1 MRSFDEKIR
10 DYAELVVV
18 HGLNVQKGQIVHV
31 TGEVPHRE
39 LLLAISEASYEH
51 GASFVQVE
59 IVDTRFSR
67 QRIDCSS
74 NENLGYVPPYVTN
87 KYDYLIDQEVA
98 NVRVVGPEFPL
109 VMDGAD
115 PAKVNIVRKS
125 GYEARKRFYEEG
137 INQSKVHW
145 NVVAGATPQWAHR
158 IYPEFSIE
166 DAYIAL
172 WEDLFAFCRVGAG
185 DHLEKWRRHDLELHA
200 RAKHLTNLRMKELH
214 FQSEGTDLHIGLS
227 EHAKFQGGTS
237 ISSRGAAFEPN
248 LPTEECFTTPD
259 WRRCSGKV
267 QATRPFFVNG
277 VLIRGLSMTIQS
289 GEITDFSAESGGSTF
304 EAYINSDPGARRL
317 GEVALVSVD
326 SPIFK
331 AGRVYEEILLD
342 ENAACHIAIG
352 SAYRFCLE
360 LPNESTEE
368 QWNAVGCNSS
378 SVHTD
383 IMVSDEHTSVDAI
396 LDDGSCFQ
404 VIREG
409 RWAFEID

>member
-1 MRSFDEKIR
+1 
-10 DYAELVVV
+10 
-18 HGLNVQKGQIVHV
+18 
-31 TGEVPHRE
+31 
-39 LLLAISEASYEH
+39 
-51 GASFVQVE
+51 
-59 IVDTRFSR
+59 
-67 QRIDCSS
+67 
-74 NENLGYVPPYVTN
+74 
-87 KYDYLIDQEVA
+87 
-98 NVRVVGPEFPL
+98 
-109 VMDGAD
+109 
-115 PAKVNIVRKS
+115 
-125 GYEARKRFYEEG
+125 
-137 INQSKVHW
+137 
-145 NVVAGATPQWAHR
+145 
-158 IYPEFSIE
+158 
-166 DAYIAL
+166 
-172 WEDLFAFCRVGAG
+172 
-185 DHLEKWRRHDLELHA
+185 
-200 RAKHLTNLRMKELH
+200 
-214 FQSEGTDLHIGLS
+214 
-227 EHAKFQGGTS
+227 
-237 ISSRGAAFEPN
+237 
-248 LPTEECFTTPD
+248 
-259 WRRCSGKV
+259 
-267 QATRPFFVNG
+267 
-277 VLIRGLSMTIQS
+277 MTIQS